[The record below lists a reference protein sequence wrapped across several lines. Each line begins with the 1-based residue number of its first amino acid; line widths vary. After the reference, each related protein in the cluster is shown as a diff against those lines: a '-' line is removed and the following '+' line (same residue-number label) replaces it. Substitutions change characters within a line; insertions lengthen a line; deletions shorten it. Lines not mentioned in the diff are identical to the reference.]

1 MAVAGLW
8 RPRLSGAD
16 PAPPSYDQV
25 RLPEL
30 SNLATKMRVP
40 TVVTNDVLFHE
51 PGRRV
56 LQDVVTAIRHNVTIN
71 ELGFRR
77 ELHADRYLNHPKK

>member
-1 MAVAGLW
+1 
-8 RPRLSGAD
+8 
-16 PAPPSYDQV
+16 
-25 RLPEL
+25 
-30 SNLATKMRVP
+30 MRVP

-77 ELHADRYLNHPKK
+77 ERHADRYLNHPKK